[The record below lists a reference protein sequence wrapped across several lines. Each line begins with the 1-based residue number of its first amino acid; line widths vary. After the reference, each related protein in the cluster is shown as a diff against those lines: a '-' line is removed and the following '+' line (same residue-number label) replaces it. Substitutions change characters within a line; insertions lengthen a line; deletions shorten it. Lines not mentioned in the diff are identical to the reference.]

1 MNCRSAVFLVVGALV
16 AQTPSTLVPPLAP
29 LAPAHFAQSRTALR
43 AAIAADLPA
52 GTRWVALVR
61 GAGKSLDM
69 GPFAQDQDFY
79 WLSGVEEPE
88 LALLLTDTV
97 DELLV
102 PPFSRFAATWDGEFL
117 APGDATAQRTGFSTA
132 GNVRSLATRL
142 EELLAPGGDGKRPI
156 LLTPK
161 SGAAPRGSTP
171 GHTGGVVAAMT
182 ADKFDGRKSREAAL
196 ADALASKY
204 EGLEIRDLTPF
215 VHALRARKAPAELTA
230 LRASAA
236 IAAEGHIE
244 AMRSARPGLYEFQI
258 AAIARYVFSLRGA
271 GTDAYGAIVG
281 AAKNGCVLHY
291 KKNSALVQDG
301 DLIVMDYAATVRG
314 YAADVT
320 RTFPANGRFSPAQK
334 KLVQD
339 VYDIQ
344 QRLLA
349 DVKPG
354 ARLSA
359 LGSKCAALLA
369 ERGYRSDHGPCHHIG
384 LAVHDPSVDVLS
396 PGMVISVEPGAYLR
410 KEGMGCRIEDTILIT
425 DSGYENLSAAAPSA
439 PDAIEALMVER
450 GVVEVPVGSAK

>member
-1 MNCRSAVFLVVGALV
+1 MLARIALLFSVVVAHAQEAL
-16 AQTPSTLVPPLAP
+16 PPPLDPMPA
-29 LAPAHFAQSRTALR
+29 AHFAASRASLR
-43 AAIAADLPA
+43 AAITAGLPPNA
-52 GTRWVALVR
+52 RWVALVR
-61 GAGKSLDM
+61 GAGKEIDM
-69 GPFAQDQDFY
+69 GAFAQDQDFY

-97 DELLV
+97 DEVLV

-117 APGDATAQRTGFSTA
+117 APGDETAQRTGFQTA

-142 EELLAPGGDGKRPI
+142 DELLAPGSDGKRPI
-156 LLTPK
+156 LLTPT
-161 SGAAPRGSTP
+161 SGTAPRGSTP

-182 ADKFDGRKSREAAL
+182 QDKFDGRKSREAAL
-196 ADALASKY
+196 VDALASKY
-204 EGLEIRDLTPF
+204 DGLEIRDLTPF
-215 VHALRARKAPAELTA
+215 VHSLRARKAPAELAA

-244 AMRSARPGLYEFQI
+244 AMRSARPLLYEFQI
-258 AAIARYVFSLRGA
+258 AAVARYVFSLRGA

-320 RTFPANGRFSPAQK
+320 RTFPANGKFSPAQK

-339 VYDIQ
+339 VHDIQ
-344 QRLLA
+344 QLLLA
-349 DVKPG
+349 DVRPG

-425 DSGYENLSAAAPSA
+425 ESGHENLSAAAPSA
-439 PDAIEALMVER
+439 PAAIEALMAER
-450 GVVEVPVGSAK
+450 GVVEVPVGCAK